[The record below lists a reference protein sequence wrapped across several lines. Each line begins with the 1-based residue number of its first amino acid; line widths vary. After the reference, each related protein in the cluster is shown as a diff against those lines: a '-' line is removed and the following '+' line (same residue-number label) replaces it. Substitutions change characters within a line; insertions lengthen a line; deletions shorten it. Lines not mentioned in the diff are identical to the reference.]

1 MVPLS
6 CLANKMIHSRILC
19 KPPRELRVNSAVRR
33 VWRRAPLRA
42 RVLRSRTVL
51 RAASDGFQWARRRT
65 PMSLVGQRVARTLL
79 PARLLVFGMSTDDR
93 SFADARLAVDQRARC
108 LGRNRHLFVS
118 AALVEALELS
128 AAGFAVLER
137 SGALASGPHR
147 RCDRAVGWGRSMR
160 LGYRRR
166 CGRIRAPR
174 RAVRLMVASRSGN
187 PGRMPGEK
195 RGSFQYVT
203 DLAVASSPD
212 ERPAVSS
219 VRP

>member
-108 LGRNRHLFVS
+108 LGGTGICSYRQRWSRPSSCRPQASLFWS
-118 AALVEALELS
+118 DPALWRA
-128 AAGFAVLER
+128 
-137 SGALASGPHR
+137 GPHR
-147 RCDRAVGWGRSMR
+147 RCDCAVGWGRSMR